1 MAVCRPAW
9 TATLVFGTFIAAL
22 SGFQLRRPFMRSL
35 PGRSLFLAIPALLAL
50 SAAVLVRGDEQADLK
65 ALIARAIVAHG
76 GEVTLSKLPA
86 LTWNETGT
94 YYGNG
99 NEFPY
104 TATVAAHY
112 PSRLKMD
119 VQGVYVLAVDGENS
133 WIDAGGNVRDI
144 PPEILEEQK
153 EILHSDWVATLVP
166 LNDKS
171 KEFKLETLGEVM
183 VENKPA
189 IGVRVSRKD
198 HRAVSL
204 YFDKATGLLA
214 KVEYPVK
221 SREQGGQVVSQEK
234 IILEYGDAQGAKIP
248 VKRVTKRDGKPYL
261 DSKHAETKRLEKL
274 DDSAFKRP

>member
-1 MAVCRPAW
+1 
-9 TATLVFGTFIAAL
+9 
-22 SGFQLRRPFMRSL
+22 MRSL
-35 PGRSLFLAIPALLAL
+35 PCRSLFLAIPALVAL
-50 SAAVLVRGDEQADLK
+50 SVAVLVRGDEQDDLQT
-65 ALIARAIVAHG
+65 LVARAIVAHG
-76 GEVTLSKLPA
+76 GEATLSKLPA

-112 PSRLKMD
+112 PGRLKMD
-119 VQGVYVLAVDGENS
+119 VRGVYVLAVDGENS

-144 PPEILEEQK
+144 PPELLEEQK

-166 LNDKS
+166 LNDRS
-171 KEFKLETLGEVM
+171 KEFKLESLGEVM

-204 YFDKATGLLA
+204 YFDKATALLA

-221 SREQGGQVVSQEK
+221 SRELGGQVVSQEK

-261 DSKHAETKRLEKL
+261 DSKHAETKRLKKL